1 VGAQASRSDLSDVIS
16 SGGEYEKGWKTNLS
30 SLYYY
35 AGENVSA
42 KITSWRIAHLAM
54 LDLVP
59 PFNEVLDN
67 VKDDGAID
75 RHVYLVLHV
84 K

>member
-1 VGAQASRSDLSDVIS
+1 
-16 SGGEYEKGWKTNLS
+16 
-30 SLYYY
+30 
-35 AGENVSA
+35 
-42 KITSWRIAHLAM
+42 M

-59 PFNEVLDN
+59 PFNEVLHN
-67 VKDDGAID
+67 VEDDGAID

>member
-1 VGAQASRSDLSDVIS
+1 MQGA
-16 SGGEYEKGWKTNLS
+16 
-30 SLYYY
+30 
-35 AGENVSA
+35 NVSV
-42 KITSWRIAHLAM
+42 KITSCRIAHLAM

-59 PFNEVLDN
+59 PFNEVLHN
-67 VKDDGAID
+67 VEDDGAID